1 MAAETEHRVE
11 QDRQGLTPEEK
22 LLRAIF
28 GEEASLPRS
37 EKPPR
42 NLARDHALFD
52 ALDAIS
58 ESIEANAGRWNSTL
72 DLIEEDIFRSMA
84 LSPNAEAAR

>member
-1 MAAETEHRVE
+1 MAAETEHRTE

-28 GEEASLPRS
+28 GKGASLPRS

-42 NLARDHALFD
+42 NFARDQALFD

-72 DLIEEDIFRSMA
+72 DMIEEDISRSMA